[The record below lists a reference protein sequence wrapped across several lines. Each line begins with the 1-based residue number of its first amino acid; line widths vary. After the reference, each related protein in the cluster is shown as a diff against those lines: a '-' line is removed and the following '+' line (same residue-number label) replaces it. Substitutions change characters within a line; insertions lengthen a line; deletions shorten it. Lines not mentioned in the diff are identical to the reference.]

1 MKYAVMFEIELG
13 QWDYVRENRSM
24 FTAMTPVQVFSSHTE
39 AQAEAD
45 SWNTGRVVEWVDE
58 RE

>member
-24 FTAMTPVQVFSSHTE
+24 FTAMTPVQVFNSYAE

>member
-1 MKYAVMFEIELG
+1 MTEYAVMFEIELG

-24 FTAMTPVQVFSSHTE
+24 FTAMTPVQVFSSHAE

-45 SWNTGRVVEWVDE
+45 SWNTGRVVEWVDGK
-58 RE
+58 

>member
-24 FTAMTPVQVFSSHTE
+24 FTAMTPVQVFSSRAE

-45 SWNTGRVVEWVDE
+45 SWNTGRVVEWDDGK
-58 RE
+58 

>member
-24 FTAMTPVQVFSSHTE
+24 FTAKTPVQLFSSRAE
-39 AQAEAD
+39 AQVEAD
-45 SWNTGRVVEWVDE
+45 SWNTGSVVEWKDVDN
-58 RE
+58 